1 MCVHIYAHMEDTA
14 PHLPV
19 LTPCGPHPGSHKA
32 QTENGLRFQNSR
44 VATDASILKGLEVF
58 TLSRGVG
65 MS

>member
-1 MCVHIYAHMEDTA
+1 MEDTA